1 MWSLLG
7 LDVLLPQKPA
17 WLDNFACSVGSI
29 GVYFIPNIIAKSF
42 VMSKFYTFT
51 KTSFVRGMQCR
62 KLVYLDKYCSKLR
75 TPPDK
80 ETLLRF
86 RKGRE
91 FEQKFK
97 DLFPNAVDVKKHCSI
112 RSIKYVEFTN
122 NTLSA
127 EGKIELFEAGILY
140 SDILVLTD
148 VLRKNEDGTYDVFEV
163 KHSEKINSAI
173 AWDLA
178 VQYYVC
184 KNALGDNIHSF
195 NVVNRCGEDEFVITD
210 MTAEVEAKLKVVH
223 ENLDFFREILQG
235 FEPDVPMGTQC
246 DEPYVCDFK
255 RYCMAK
261 ADCQYS
267 I

>member
-1 MWSLLG
+1 
-7 LDVLLPQKPA
+7 
-17 WLDNFACSVGSI
+17 
-29 GVYFIPNIIAKSF
+29 
-42 VMSKFYTFT
+42 MSKFYTFT

-122 NTLSA
+122 SVLATK
-127 EGKIELFEAGILY
+127 GCVELFEAGVLHG
-140 SDILVLTD
+140 DILVLTD

-173 AWDLA
+173 AWDVA

-184 KNALGDNIHSF
+184 KNALGNINSF
-195 NVVNRCGEDEFVITD
+195 NVVNRCGEDEFVVTD
-210 MTAEVEAKLKVVH
+210 VTA
-223 ENLDFFREILQG
+223 
-235 FEPDVPMGTQC
+235 
-246 DEPYVCDFK
+246 
-255 RYCMAK
+255 
-261 ADCQYS
+261 
-267 I
+267 